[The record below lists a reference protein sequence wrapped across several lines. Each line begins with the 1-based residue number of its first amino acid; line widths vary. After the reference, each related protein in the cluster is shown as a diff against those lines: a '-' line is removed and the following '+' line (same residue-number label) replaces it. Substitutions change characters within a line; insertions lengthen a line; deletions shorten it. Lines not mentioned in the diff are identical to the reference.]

1 MLSKWFGGG
10 RKTQPARARRAAV
23 PAGYRVYAMG
33 DIHGRLDLL
42 TALHSDILEDTRRH
56 PHAGT
61 NVLIYLG
68 DYIDRGPYS
77 REVID
82 YLMSDPLPGFES
94 VRLLGNHDEALL
106 KFLEDPA
113 IGPSWSSF
121 GGEATLLS
129 YGVRAQPGLI
139 GAARWE
145 DMRRQL
151 AENLPESHVAFLRAL
166 KTSVEAGDYL
176 FVHAGVRP
184 GVPLSAQRQ
193 EDMLWIRDAFL
204 DSALDHGK
212 VVVHGH
218 TPVDAPEV
226 RPNRIGVDT
235 GAFASGVLTAVVLEG
250 EDRRFVCTGTPDW
263 ARIAAQ

>member
-1 MLSKWFGGG
+1 MFGKWFGGG

-23 PAGYRVYAMG
+23 PGGYRVYAIG

-42 TALHSDILEDTRRH
+42 VALHSDILEDATRH
-56 PHAGT
+56 PHDGS

-68 DYIDRGPYS
+68 DYVDRGPCS

-82 YLMSDPLPGFES
+82 CLMSDPLPGFES
-94 VRLLGNHDEALL
+94 VRLMGNHDEALL
-106 KFLEDPA
+106 KFLDDPA
-113 IGPSWSSF
+113 IGPSWSSY

-129 YGVRAQPGLI
+129 YGVRARPGII
-139 GAARWE
+139 GLARWE
-145 DMRRQL
+145 DMRQQMI
-151 AENLPESHVAFLRAL
+151 ENMPASHVAFLRAL
-166 KTSVEAGDYL
+166 KTSVEAGDYM

-193 EDMLWIRDAFL
+193 EDLLWIRDTFL

-218 TPVDAPEV
+218 TPVDQPEV

-250 EDRRFVCTGTPDW
+250 ESRRFICTGAPAW
-263 ARIAAQ
+263 VRVAAQ

>member
-1 MLSKWFGGG
+1 MFGKWFGGG
-10 RKTQPARARRAAV
+10 RKAQPARARRAAV
-23 PAGYRVYAMG
+23 PAGYRVYAIG
-33 DIHGRLDLL
+33 DVHGRLDLL
-42 TALHSDILEDTRRH
+42 TALHSDILDDSKQR
-56 PHAGT
+56 PHDGT

-77 REVID
+77 REVIE
-82 YLMSDPLPGFES
+82 YLMRDPLPGFES
-94 VRLLGNHDEALL
+94 VRLMGNHDEALL
-106 KFLEDPA
+106 KFLEDPG
-113 IGPSWSSF
+113 IGPSWSSY

-129 YGVRAQPGLI
+129 YGVRVKPGLI
-139 GAARWE
+139 GLARWE
-145 DMRRQL
+145 DMRQQMI
-151 AENLPESHVAFLRAL
+151 ENMPESHVAFLRAL
-166 KTSVEAGDYL
+166 KTSVEAGDYM

-193 EDMLWIRDAFL
+193 EDLLWIRDAFL

-218 TPVDAPEV
+218 TPVDEPEV

-250 EDRRFVCTGTPDW
+250 EQRRFLCTGTPDW
-263 ARIAAQ
+263 ARVAAQ

>member
-1 MLSKWFGGG
+1 MFGRWFGGR
-10 RKTQPARARRAAV
+10 RKPEQGRARRAAV
-23 PAGYRVYAMG
+23 PPAYRVYAIG

-42 TALHSDILEDTRRH
+42 TALHSDILDDLARS
-56 PHAGT
+56 PHDGT

-68 DYIDRGPYS
+68 DYVDRGPYS
-77 REVID
+77 REVIE
-82 YLMSDPLPGFES
+82 YLMHDPLPGFES
-94 VRLLGNHDEALL
+94 VRLMGNHDEALL

-113 IGPSWSSF
+113 VGPSWSSF
-121 GGEATLLS
+121 GGDATLLS
-129 YGVRAQPGLI
+129 YGVRAPAGVI
-139 GAARWE
+139 GFARWE

-151 AENLPESHVAFLRAL
+151 IENIPESHVSFLRAL
-166 KTSVEAGDYL
+166 KTSVEAGDYM

-193 EDMLWIRDAFL
+193 EDLLWIRDTFL

-212 VVVHGH
+212 VIVHGH
-218 TPVDAPEV
+218 TPVDAPDV

-250 EDRRFVCTGTPDW
+250 ESRRFLCTGAPVW
-263 ARIAAQ
+263 ARVAAQ

>member
-1 MLSKWFGGG
+1 MFSKWFGGG

-23 PAGYRVYAMG
+23 PAGYRVYAIG

-42 TALHSDILEDTRRH
+42 TALHSDILDDSKQH
-56 PHAGT
+56 PHDGT

-77 REVID
+77 REVIE
-82 YLMSDPLPGFES
+82 YLMRDPLPGFES
-94 VRLLGNHDEALL
+94 VRLMGNHDEAIL

-129 YGVRAQPGLI
+129 YGVRAPSGII

-151 AENLPESHVAFLRAL
+151 AENMPESHVAFLRAL
-166 KTSVEAGDYL
+166 KTSVEAGDYM

-184 GVPLSAQRQ
+184 GVPLAAQRQ
-193 EDMLWIRDAFL
+193 EDLLWIRDTFL

-250 EDRRFVCTGTPDW
+250 ESRRFICTGTPDW
-263 ARIAAQ
+263 ARVAAQ

>member
-1 MLSKWFGGG
+1 MFGKWFGGG
-10 RKTQPARARRAAV
+10 RKMQPVRARRAAA
-23 PAGYRVYAMG
+23 PAGYRVYAVG

-42 TALHSDILEDTRRH
+42 TALHSDILDDTRRH
-56 PHAGT
+56 PHDGT

-77 REVID
+77 REVIE
-82 YLMSDPLPGFES
+82 YLMRDPLPGFES
-94 VRLLGNHDEALL
+94 VRLMGNHDEALL

-129 YGVRAQPGLI
+129 YGVRAKPGIVGL
-139 GAARWE
+139 ARWE
-145 DMRRQL
+145 DMRQQL
-151 AENLPESHVAFLRAL
+151 KENIPESHLAFLRAL
-166 KTSVEAGDYL
+166 KTSVEAGDYM

-184 GVPLSAQRQ
+184 GVPLAAQRQ
-193 EDMLWIRDAFL
+193 EDLLWIRDTFL

-250 EDRRFVCTGTPDW
+250 ESRRFVCTGAPDW
-263 ARIAAQ
+263 ARVAAQ

>member
-1 MLSKWFGGG
+1 MFGKWFGGG
-10 RKTQPARARRAAV
+10 KKTQPARARRAAV
-23 PAGYRVYAMG
+23 PAGYRVYAIG

-42 TALHSDILEDTRRH
+42 EALHRDILEDSTRH
-56 PHAGT
+56 PHDGT

-82 YLMSDPLPGFES
+82 YLMREPLPGFES
-94 VRLLGNHDEALL
+94 VRLMGNHDEAIL

-129 YGVRAQPGLI
+129 YGVRTTRGVI

-145 DMRRQL
+145 DMRQQL
-151 AENLPESHVAFLRAL
+151 VKNMPESHVAFLRAL
-166 KTSVEAGDYL
+166 KTSVEAGDYM

-184 GVPLSAQRQ
+184 GVPLAAQRQ
-193 EDMLWIRDAFL
+193 EDLLWIRDTFL

-226 RPNRIGVDT
+226 RANRIGVDT

-250 EDRRFVCTGTPDW
+250 ENRRFLCTGAPAW
-263 ARIAAQ
+263 ARVAAQ